1 MLSRNCSSPI
11 RPGSKKTGLQL
22 YGAFYQMSG
31 ATGGSASPDD
41 SLDDPFPERNVS
53 EDDPLLESF
62 TDNSSLVVPMF
73 DEDETYDDKED
84 VDQKSILSTLMGRIS
99 ARLAPASL
107 ANAMAASSATDALE
121 SPDDR
126 SIEPLAERNPS
137 ENDPLLGSL
146 IQNSDFA
153 VRILDEDG
161 GYDGDEDIDD
171 DDKNSVPKSIHSIR
185 MGGTSARS
193 ATTSLADAMA
203 DPDQV
208 GTASIASEVMSI
220 TKNILGAGVLSLS
233 EGIATYSNNPNA
245 MVSAIAWVIL
255 LGGMFGYFCLLI
267 AKICKKTRSAT
278 YRECWE
284 STMGDRGGLVVSI
297 VSALLPA
304 QGNLSATTV
313 LSQTLQSLLATFHI
327 YWSRVACLLFLTVF
341 VLLPMCL
348 MKDLNSISTYST
360 IGVASI
366 GVAAIAMV
374 VRYLDE
380 SYQPGGVYYDET
392 KLDFRPSFGHETS
405 WNAKVLPFVCMVFNS
420 YIMHY
425 NSPRFY
431 MELKDRSIPRYTLS
445 VALSFGLASI
455 ILILIAGAGFLTF
468 GENSSSYILNNYS
481 PIDPLATASR
491 IGVFLSTLLMYPIA
505 FFGVRDGILDVF
517 GVPHYQQTSRFLDTI
532 SVLVLSLLTIVAI
545 FVDDLGVINSVGG
558 GALATFLCVIFPV
571 LMYRQLIANTVESN
585 TAEIAESWV
594 ALLLMMIGV
603 VLGTLGVYQS
613 VIVASG

>member
-22 YGAFYQMSG
+22 YGAIYQTSG
-31 ATGGSASPDD
+31 TAGGSVSPDD
-41 SLDDPFPERNVS
+41 SLDDPFLEKNVS

-62 TDNSSLVVPMF
+62 TINSSLGVPLF
-73 DEDETYDDKED
+73 DEDETYYDED
-84 VDQKSILSTLMGRIS
+84 HDSNVDRKSIISTLMGRIS
-99 ARLAPASL
+99 ARLAPTDL
-107 ANAMAASSATDALE
+107 ADALE
-121 SPDDR
+121 SPDDNPSNPLPER
-126 SIEPLAERNPS
+126 SLS
-137 ENDPLLGSL
+137 ENDPLLGSSR
-146 IQNSDFA
+146 QHSDLA

-171 DDKNSVPKSIHSIR
+171 DDRNVDRKSIHSTL
-185 MGGTSARS
+185 MGGASARS

-203 DPDQV
+203 DQDQV

-233 EGIATYSNNPNA
+233 EGIATYSNDPNA
-245 MVSAIAWVIL
+245 MISAVAWVIL

-284 STMGDRGGLVVSI
+284 TTMGDRGGLIVSI

-327 YWSRVACLLFLTVF
+327 YWSRVACLLLLTIF

-374 VRYLDE
+374 VRYFDE

-392 KLDFRPSFGHETS
+392 KLDFRPSFGHETL
-405 WNAKVLPFVCMVFNS
+405 WNATVLPFVCMVFNS

-431 MELKDRSIPRYTLS
+431 MELKDRSIPRYALS

-481 PIDPLATASR
+481 PNDPLATASR
-491 IGVFLSTLLMYPIA
+491 IGVFFSTLLMYPIA

-517 GVPHYQQTSRFLDTI
+517 GVPHYRQTSQFLDSI
-532 SVLVLSLLTIVAI
+532 SVLVLSLLTIGAI
-545 FVDDLGVINSVGG
+545 FFDDLGVINSVGG
-558 GALATFLCVIFPV
+558 GALATFLCVIFPA
-571 LMYRQLIANTVESN
+571 LMYRQLVVNIVEANT
-585 TAEIAESWV
+585 TEIAESWA
-594 ALLLMMIGV
+594 ALALMVIGV

-613 VIVASG
+613 VIVASF